1 MRTLGQFSIAKGFYQ
16 FDGFPE
22 EAKKNELCS
31 RFAVILHTFY
41 PEKENMFFNDM
52 LYFNIF
58 PNLFDF
64 ISYDTIEIKTDEST
78 FSNFEELQKELS
90 LKDEEDREPPPF
102 IYAYKNKKLICIGV
116 TEYWVNCGGKQPYSD
131 SYTISIYTKNDLSSQ
146 LQREC
151 FKLCKESGIEIKEII
166 DSPNHYYKEKESLLK
181 KYCPLEKRC

>member
-1 MRTLGQFSIAKGFYQ
+1 MTRKIKLYSNEKRIEQ
-16 FDGFPE
+16 FDKYLNKPDFWVLKGDDLMISVNFL
-22 EAKKNELCS
+22 KNHCS
-31 RFAVILHTFY
+31 FY
-41 PEKENMFFNDM
+41 TKSF
-52 LYFNIF
+52 L
-58 PNLFDF
+58 
-64 ISYDTIEIKTDEST
+64 DESKDDIGKPST
-78 FSNFEELQKELS
+78 AFV
-90 LKDEEDREPPPF
+90 KDEEDREPPPF